1 MSSRFA
7 VVAGALLAAV
17 VALPLS
23 AQQSTVVAPRDTSTS
38 AAKAPPPRT
47 AASDSAL
54 VELGRALTQLAVT
67 VQTAVQASA
76 KNPELRKAALAT
88 AGQAVTV
95 AQKSLAEN
103 TLDIER
109 LLAEAS
115 KRLAAEEAKQK
126 AKAAAAPSGH

>member
-7 VVAGALLAAV
+7 LVAGALLAAV
-17 VALPLS
+17 AALPLS
-23 AQQSTVVAPRDTSTS
+23 AQQSTVVAPRDTSTTT
-38 AAKAPPPRT
+38 AMKAPAPRT

-67 VQTAVQASA
+67 VQTAVEASA

-115 KRLAAEEAKQK
+115 KRLAIEEAKQK
-126 AKAAAAPSGH
+126 AKAAAPSGH